1 MHSEDSQNVVKFTT
15 RFWKT
20 YFQSFLWL
28 SLQTMNSTHC
38 PMKRVRCNKLREK
51 RICHL
56 VDGSFVCTF
65 LFRKQDTFFSE
76 KVLYN
81 TVQYSTVHLVTVYL
95 RPSLQMVRIQ
105 NGPQFAWNVREWT
118 LFERAAAFQALCV
131 WGNVQ
136 VQYYLVSYCAGWLYP
151 PIERTTSVQYVKIQK
166 CREKS
171 KNLRQPYLVL
181 EYPTLPGSS
190 SKIVARN
197 CCVLW

>member
-1 MHSEDSQNVVKFTT
+1 MFPCLTTLRQSIPVLLVDIEHHDSLENMHSEDSQNVVKFTT

-118 LFERAAAFQALCV
+118 LCSRGPQPFRRCVFEEM
-131 WGNVQ
+131 
-136 VQYYLVSYCAGWLYP
+136 Y
-151 PIERTTSVQYVKIQK
+151 
-166 CREKS
+166 KS
-171 KNLRQPYLVL
+171 NIILLATVRVDYTRQ
-181 EYPTLPGSS
+181 SS
-190 SKIVARN
+190 EQHPCST
-197 CCVLW
+197 